1 MPSRSAS
8 DPSAWHISQSQPIR
22 VGMSGNLLGD
32 PKLQPAVG
40 AQLGAGLAR
49 VGWLRTVAEAS
60 FNSFVLR
67 SGSAQSFNT

>member
-1 MPSRSAS
+1 
-8 DPSAWHISQSQPIR
+8 
-22 VGMSGNLLGD
+22 MSGNLLGD
-32 PKLQPAVG
+32 PKLQPAVR

-60 FNSFVLR
+60 FNCFVLR